1 LQLFTNVR
9 LGYCRVTVKNTCV
22 LAGERLYRSL

>member
-1 LQLFTNVR
+1 VR